1 MNSTHPL
8 YHDVVHAHALG
19 APRVVE
25 DVDPGKGQ
33 RQYQGAHIRPPPE
46 HVQDGAHQEKWGLQ
60 EAIRDNPAE
69 QESDYEWIIS
79 QNLTQPLEPNCLV
92 IHAFQPQC
100 LPKLE
105 K

>member
-1 MNSTHPL
+1 M
-8 YHDVVHAHALG
+8 YHDVVNAQDLG

-25 DVDPGKGQ
+25 EVDPGQGQ